1 MNANRDQDQVAGIR
15 KLFPI
20 QRQILSDLCRGA
32 QVIQCYDGN
41 YRAIVEIAV
50 RPRIS
55 AYGLDAAAM
64 GRLCSAVW
72 QISTGFYEFPQKPD
86 SIQRGYDFYYI
97 PAVRRLEVSDLITLT
112 IRAPDEAFYAPETEQ
127 NDAAGIPSTGED
139 HTEVITD
146 TPRNHQLPG

>member
-1 MNANRDQDQVAGIR
+1 MDANRGQDQLSGVR

-32 QVIQCYDGN
+32 QVVQCYDGTF
-41 YRAIVEIAV
+41 RSCVEIAG
-50 RPRIS
+50 RSRIS
-55 AYGLDAAAM
+55 VYGLDAAAM
-64 GRLCSAVW
+64 GRLCAAVW
-72 QISTGFYEFPQKPD
+72 QITTGYFEHLQNTD
-86 SIQRGYDFYYI
+86 SAKSGYDFYYI

-112 IRAPDEAFYAPETEQ
+112 IRAPGEAFEGPPAQ
-127 NDAAGIPSTGED
+127 NDDAGLPSTNED